1 MSHVIIFFYGIKFQ
15 VHYTNLEQMY
25 FLKLSLALQ
34 FFLVLKYLV
43 ICVSKSLRQIF
54 FISFLFC
61 PDCAPYDIKS
71 TPSLIM
77 YLTFDNIALKYHFKE
92 YNIALMMI
100 CLSSICIVDFSIQL
114 GVVYTTFEQKTAL
127 LRTISLVYINTE
139 YTTRCCLI
147 ESVHCKTNQS
157 THCYLLSLFTG
168 ISFNLKQ
175 RCHLYPIYFITKHT
189 SIFFIISKVGRHY
202 SAYY

>member
-1 MSHVIIFFYGIKFQ
+1 MHVLKKLNRNEPCDNFFYGIKFQ

-25 FLKLSLALQ
+25 FLKLLLALQ

-43 ICVSKSLRQIF
+43 ICVSKSLRQFF

-92 YNIALMMI
+92 YNIQY
-100 CLSSICIVDFSIQL
+100 CPNDDLS
-114 GVVYTTFEQKTAL
+114 FEYL
-127 LRTISLVYINTE
+127 
-139 YTTRCCLI
+139 
-147 ESVHCKTNQS
+147 HCR
-157 THCYLLSLFTG
+157 L
-168 ISFNLKQ
+168 
-175 RCHLYPIYFITKHT
+175 
-189 SIFFIISKVGRHY
+189 
-202 SAYY
+202 